1 MVSCPASHPLSAI
14 KMGQAARSQ
23 APAAVA
29 WATSLHWE
37 VSSSLLV
44 QTAHGTAPSPETGV
58 ACPGQAVLSWPGLL
72 YTQCCSTLLRACSG
86 LLTARQSSIGAD
98 QLKEISWLFTRYS
111 CFFIP
116 PVLPWFCPLPS
127 PCPCLA
133 RSTLW

>member
-14 KMGQAARSQ
+14 KMGQSACSP
-23 APAAVA
+23 APAVA

-44 QTAHGTAPSPETGV
+44 QTASWHSTKPGDRCGVPWTGC
-58 ACPGQAVLSWPGLL
+58 AFLARSL
-72 YTQCCSTLLRACSG
+72 YTQCCSMLLRACSG
-86 LLTARQSSIGAD
+86 LLTAHQSSIGAD